1 MEDKLTWLFG
11 FEKLLSYHDFIDE
24 KKFIR
29 NIINLKYTDE
39 KNRPWALKNLISDD
53 FKSYPESGRDDRIN
67 FYTNV
72 CVSDELST
80 SELLGVC
87 QIIWPNNEL
96 FNKVNAISGDLQL
109 LNAVFAKSQ
118 ILSKIWMAEA
128 LGKHFTT
135 FKNILLIGGWLTHHT
150 IFFKN
155 INFTNLYSVDTDP
168 EINDLAKVFN
178 PTVKILNGDINK
190 SIKGNGILIIDNEST
205 IPDLVINTSAE
216 HMTDDWFYNIKS
228 GTKILIQSNNNRLI
242 DHINYCEN
250 FGIFLK
256 RYPLTN
262 VLYRGELSLPKYKRF
277 CIYGEK

>member
-1 MEDKLTWLFG
+1 MGDKLAWLFG

-39 KNRPWALKNLISDD
+39 NNRPWALKNLISDD

-135 FKNILLIGGWLTHHT
+135 FGNILLVGGWLTHHT

-228 GTKILIQSNNNRLI
+228 GTKILIQSNNIRLI
-242 DHINYCEN
+242 DHINCCEN

>member
-1 MEDKLTWLFG
+1 MEDKLAWLFG

-109 LNAVFAKSQ
+109 LNVVFAKSQ

-135 FKNILLIGGWLTHHT
+135 FGNILLVGGWLTHHT

-228 GTKILIQSNNNRLI
+228 GTKILIQSNNDRLI

>member
-1 MEDKLTWLFG
+1 MEDKLAWLFG

-39 KNRPWALKNLISDD
+39 NNRPWALKNLISDD

-109 LNAVFAKSQ
+109 LNTVFAKSQ

-135 FKNILLIGGWLTHHT
+135 FGNILLVGGWLTHHT

-228 GTKILIQSNNNRLI
+228 GTKILIQSNNDRLI